1 MTFTVGTDR
10 TPVIVASTD
19 LNSVP
24 ARASCVSGQPSS
36 CSMRWLRCLAIGMSL
51 VTGAL
56 MVAGVVV
63 IVRSPTAND
72 AAFFTGVRRGRG
84 RLDRG
89 GVCRRAAPSA
99 QSGWSAPG
107 LNRATGGVPVTKE
120 VYWRVLDREPQALP
134 VVDDCVIAA
143 LRESGVWLL
152 VALGL
157 LLLYFPDGRLPRRR
171 WRWVPIA
178 LVADAVALTHVNNLS
193 AERLVHPS
201 LR

>member
-1 MTFTVGTDR
+1 
-10 TPVIVASTD
+10 
-19 LNSVP
+19 
-24 ARASCVSGQPSS
+24 
-36 CSMRWLRCLAIGMSL
+36 
-51 VTGAL
+51 
-56 MVAGVVV
+56 
-63 IVRSPTAND
+63 
-72 AAFFTGVRRGRG
+72 
-84 RLDRG
+84 
-89 GVCRRAAPSA
+89 
-99 QSGWSAPG
+99 
-107 LNRATGGVPVTKE
+107 VTKE

-171 WRWVPIA
+171 WRWVPVA